1 MDEYAEY
8 LYKRRPYYKNINTG
22 DISEQVAIR
31 KKLNCKPFSWFMKEV
46 AFDLY
51 KFYPPV
57 EPEDLASGHV
67 RDTLCGYSDKIRAQD
82 YKEKH
87 KLNSKQISD

>member
-67 RDTLCGYSDKIRAQD
+67 RLSIEIR
-82 YKEKH
+82 
-87 KLNSKQISD
+87 

>member
-8 LYKRRPYYKNINTG
+8 LYKRRPHYRAIKTG
-22 DISEQVAIR
+22 DISDQLAIR

-46 AFDLY
+46 AFDLSNY
-51 KFYPPV
+51 YPPV

-67 RDTLCGYSDKIRAQD
+67 SVYAV
-82 YKEKH
+82 
-87 KLNSKQISD
+87 